1 MLEEFLQKLGAV
13 TGRTYTKQEFGKMLK
28 EAIASDKTEKKAEDK
43 KADSKEKKTEE
54 KEVK

>member
-1 MLEEFLQKLGAV
+1 MLDEFLQKLGAV

-28 EAIASDKTEKKAEDK
+28 EAIASDKTDK
-43 KADSKEKKTEE
+43 KVDSKEKKTEE